1 MKHLRYLILTL
12 LAAVAILPA
21 AGKSI
26 TLSVSDPHPGVGDYF
41 YVYITVNDIGD
52 RLSGAPGAPGA
63 KQLYF
68 QLKGMQQQTTVI
80 NGRSTMSSKATYAVT
95 LRAEKEGKFTYGPVT
110 LGGVRSNT
118 VSYTIGKAR
127 PGGKPAPAGQNIGAA
142 PSAPKLVHA
151 GGKDLFLKAVVS
163 EISPYE
169 HQPIVYTIRA
179 YTSYQGTQVNGAPG
193 APQFENCTYEQTK
206 YASTQWR
213 HENVGGHEYM
223 VADLIRYIVFPS
235 KAGKTLIKGNT
246 FSFSVKQLL
255 EYEDEF
261 GFMPVFP
268 GQTIEAK
275 VPDVTLNVRSLP
287 QHDGD
292 LNGLGNYTVS
302 STLPHVRLAT
312 NQVATITYKIQG
324 TGNLSYM
331 TMPDIAS
338 QLPAELKYVKTED
351 KTDKTV
357 GDSSVSGTV
366 EYTVSFIPL
375 KEGAYD
381 IPELRF
387 TFFDAEKGTYYTRTA
402 PGYHVTV
409 DQRGAAASSDG
420 SGETHKFNPQL
431 QKVGE
436 LSAAQHFY
444 VKGFDYWLFYIIPV
458 ALLLLAVAVYRRRI
472 KVMADVVG
480 RRSRGASKMARRRLK
495 AAAICMRK
503 GDRPQFYDETLRALW
518 GYIAYKL
525 NMPTSELSRVNV
537 KERLEAAGASEAD
550 ADRTIEAIDRC
561 EQAKYAP
568 DATADLR
575 ADYDAVSSLIDSLE
589 RALGRKVTTD

>member
-163 EISPYE
+163 ETSPYE

-206 YASTQWR
+206 YDLAVKTLAAVRPSAPHLRVNAVAPGDILPPESIHVAAKPLLLQRRPTPR
-213 HENVGGHEYM
+213 D
-223 VADLIRYIVFPS
+223 VADAVLYLIQAPAVT
-235 KAGKTLIKGNT
+235 GQLIAVDGGSR
-246 FSFSVKQLL
+246 FL
-255 EYEDEF
+255 E
-261 GFMPVFP
+261 
-268 GQTIEAK
+268 
-275 VPDVTLNVRSLP
+275 
-287 QHDGD
+287 
-292 LNGLGNYTVS
+292 
-302 STLPHVRLAT
+302 
-312 NQVATITYKIQG
+312 
-324 TGNLSYM
+324 
-331 TMPDIAS
+331 
-338 QLPAELKYVKTED
+338 PA
-351 KTDKTV
+351 
-357 GDSSVSGTV
+357 
-366 EYTVSFIPL
+366 
-375 KEGAYD
+375 
-381 IPELRF
+381 
-387 TFFDAEKGTYYTRTA
+387 
-402 PGYHVTV
+402 
-409 DQRGAAASSDG
+409 
-420 SGETHKFNPQL
+420 N
-431 QKVGE
+431 
-436 LSAAQHFY
+436 
-444 VKGFDYWLFYIIPV
+444 
-458 ALLLLAVAVYRRRI
+458 
-472 KVMADVVG
+472 
-480 RRSRGASKMARRRLK
+480 
-495 AAAICMRK
+495 
-503 GDRPQFYDETLRALW
+503 
-518 GYIAYKL
+518 
-525 NMPTSELSRVNV
+525 
-537 KERLEAAGASEAD
+537 
-550 ADRTIEAIDRC
+550 
-561 EQAKYAP
+561 
-568 DATADLR
+568 
-575 ADYDAVSSLIDSLE
+575 
-589 RALGRKVTTD
+589 